1 MKLLPL
7 LLLIP
12 IASAQL
18 QLPSAYP
25 EGTCELA
32 AKEFQAKYGG
42 DLVFVFPQ
50 SDGKWLTEKNN
61 GEMYLSGRYGGS
73 WLNRVYVKG
82 NNKHYYIDYP
92 NQRIYDSKE
101 SIVADY
107 NYQAYNKPVT
117 FTVFIYG
124 QDHIPFNVIHN

>member
-18 QLPSAYP
+18 QLPSSYP

-42 DLVFVFPQ
+42 DLVFVFP
-50 SDGKWLTEKNN
+50 
-61 GEMYLSGRYGGS
+61 
-73 WLNRVYVKG
+73 
-82 NNKHYYIDYP
+82 
-92 NQRIYDSKE
+92 
-101 SIVADY
+101 
-107 NYQAYNKPVT
+107 
-117 FTVFIYG
+117 
-124 QDHIPFNVIHN
+124 